1 MPAAALRHPRVRPEP
16 ASKERVVK
24 LRQKMSAGNRRVL
37 FVPLPASFLWARIL
51 VKKWTRSAAAQRA
64 RRPCP
69 AGLKLALGQ
78 GEHVAS
84 RSSGSRFA
92 ESPGAQGP
100 GGSTPDPPATPQGM
114 PRNAPWRHHPSR
126 PQRERRPPPPPR
138 PKPTPGRQQ
147 SRTPGPGRR
156 FLRKQRD
163 RGAPGASICAR
174 PVVRYRTVGCAALI
188 RTSRGTRK
196 ERGHDQHR
204 ATLV

>member
-16 ASKERVVK
+16 ASKERVVT

-100 GGSTPDPPATPQGM
+100 GGSTPDPPATPHKECPGTL
-114 PRNAPWRHHPSR
+114 RGGITHRDHSASAGR
-126 PQRERRPPPPPR
+126 PRPPAPNR
-138 PKPTPGRQQ
+138 HRVANNRGRLAPVAD
-147 SRTPGPGRR
+147 SCANSEIAARRARRSVLGRLFAIGPSAV
-156 FLRKQRD
+156 L
-163 RGAPGASICAR
+163 
-174 PVVRYRTVGCAALI
+174 
-188 RTSRGTRK
+188 
-196 ERGHDQHR
+196 H
-204 ATLV
+204 

>member
-100 GGSTPDPPATPQGM
+100 GRGSRPRRQHPGPTRHPT
-114 PRNAPWRHHPSR
+114 RNA
-126 PQRERRPPPPPR
+126 QERSVAASPIATTARAQAAPAPPPQTDTGSPTIADAWPR
-138 PKPTPGRQQ
+138 SPIPAQTARSRRAGRVD
-147 SRTPGPGRR
+147 
-156 FLRKQRD
+156 L
-163 RGAPGASICAR
+163 C
-174 PVVRYRTVGCAALI
+174 
-188 RTSRGTRK
+188 
-196 ERGHDQHR
+196 
-204 ATLV
+204 

>member
-37 FVPLPASFLWARIL
+37 FVPLAASFLWARIL

-126 PQRERRPPPPPR
+126 PQRERRPPPPP
-138 PKPTPGRQQ
+138 PPQTDTGSPAM
-147 SRTPGPGRR
+147 TPGPGRR

-163 RGAPGASICAR
+163 RGAPGASICAS
-174 PVVRYRTVGCAALI
+174 PVVRYRTVGCAALSSEQP
-188 RTSRGTRK
+188 R
-196 ERGHDQHR
+196 DQKGAR
-204 ATLV
+204 S

>member
-138 PKPTPGRQQ
+138 PNRHRVANNRGRLAPVADSCANSEIAARRARRSVL
-147 SRTPGPGRR
+147 SRLFAIGPSAV
-156 FLRKQRD
+156 L
-163 RGAPGASICAR
+163 
-174 PVVRYRTVGCAALI
+174 
-188 RTSRGTRK
+188 
-196 ERGHDQHR
+196 H
-204 ATLV
+204 